1 MLKTTFIALLC
12 VFGLTT
18 TTIAQTSPP
27 FLDKDAARIR
37 EKIEDLGVGHRLT
50 VKMKNGDYYHG
61 TVSKVDPAGFEMAE
75 VDLAQV
81 VKFQYAE
88 IKSLYGSYGEKNL
101 FGKRPNPKK
110 SGFIALGVLAGVL
123 LIPIL
128 LVATA
133 KD

>member
-1 MLKTTFIALLC
+1 MLRRSLIASLL
-12 VFGLTT
+12 VFGLTVVT
-18 TTIAQTSPP
+18 MAQTTPL

-61 TVSKVDPAGFEMAE
+61 TVSKIDSASFEMAE

-88 IKSLYGSYGEKNL
+88 IKSLYGSYGEKNV
-101 FGKRPNPKK
+101 FGKRPNPKM
-110 SGFIALGVLAGVL
+110 SPIIVAGVIGGL
-123 LIPIL
+123 ML
-128 LVATA
+128 LVALTIP
-133 KD
+133 KT